1 MCRMKEREV
10 EMGILVL
17 LLIGYVI
24 WKCCSFGTTSV
35 QTKDD
40 KEFEEM
46 CLSLQDVDDDFDV
59 F

>member
-1 MCRMKEREV
+1 MKEREV

-24 WKCCSFGTTSV
+24 WKCVSSAPVSSGGE
-35 QTKDD
+35 DR
-40 KEFEEM
+40 EFEDM
-46 CLSLQDVDDDFDV
+46 CLSLKDVDDDFDI

>member
-1 MCRMKEREV
+1 MKEREV

-24 WKCCSFGTTSV
+24 WKCVSNAPVSTGEE
-35 QTKDD
+35 DR
-40 KEFEEM
+40 EFEEM

>member
-17 LLIGYVI
+17 LLIGCVI
-24 WKCCSFGTTSV
+24 WKCVSSAPVSTGGE
-35 QTKDD
+35 DR
-40 KEFEEM
+40 EFEDM
-46 CLSLQDVDDDFDV
+46 CLSLQDVDDDFDM

>member
-1 MCRMKEREV
+1 
-10 EMGILVL
+10 MGILFL

-24 WKCCSFGTTSV
+24 WKCLSGVPVSTGGE
-35 QTKDD
+35 DR
-40 KEFEEM
+40 EFEDM